1 MGSFR
6 AVEHM
11 QANGQAAGG
20 VNHKADRL
28 LQHLLHG
35 AEAAHRNLGLLTP
48 ANGPSLRWGGR
59 LLASVIGGGFLLTSL
74 GLALGGLA

>member
-1 MGSFR
+1 ML
-6 AVEHM
+6 VQVLM
-11 QANGQAAGG
+11 QPISLLVYAAGSLAIG
-20 VNHKADRL
+20 L
-28 LQHLLHG
+28 HLLHG
-35 AEAAHRNLGLLTP
+35 AEAAHRNLGLLSP